1 MSATQ
6 SGSAA
11 GTGIG
16 ASVLRKEDRRF
27 LIGKGRYTDDI
38 NVAGQTHAVFVRS
51 PHAHA
56 TINSIK
62 TDAARAAPGVVAVLT
77 GTDLAADGIGPLIC
91 GVTVTSDDGQPHRAA
106 VHPAL
111 AQGKVNYV
119 GDHVAIVIAETYAQ
133 ARDAAELV
141 EVDYGILKAVTSTA
155 HATDKGQQQIHDV
168 APNNMCFNWPFGD
181 KAAVEAAFAKAHK
194 VSSLDLVNNRMV
206 TNPMEPRAALGEYNT
221 GTEEITLHVTT
232 QNPHVH
238 RLVLSAFNQL
248 APEHKLRV
256 VGPDVGGGFGA
267 KIFIYAEELVVG
279 WACRKVE
286 RPVKWTADRTEA
298 FLSDAHGRDH
308 VSKAEMAMDKDGNF
322 LALRVMTNA
331 NLGAYLSTFATM
343 VPSYLYAF
351 LLAGQYRTPLI
362 YSEVKAVYTNTSPVD
377 ASRGAG
383 RPEATYL
390 LERLVDVC
398 AGDMN
403 MDPAEIRRKNFIPK
417 DAFPYQTPV
426 VQCYDSGDYEEALD
440 KALILADYKG
450 FPARAQAAK
459 ARGKRRGIGLSS
471 YVEACGIAPSAAV
484 GQLGGGV
491 GLWES
496 AQVRFNP
503 TGNVQ
508 VFTGTHSHGQ
518 GHETTFAQLINELLG
533 VPIENVEVIHGDT
546 AKTQFGMGTYGSR
559 SLAVGGVAIAK
570 ACEKLIAKG
579 KKIAAH
585 AMEAAEGDIEFAN
598 GNFSVAGTDKAMNI
612 AAVAFNAYVP
622 HSYPAGLEP
631 GFDENAFFDPL
642 NFSFPAGTHV
652 CEVEVDPD
660 TGEVEIVKYS
670 AVDDFGR
677 LVNPMIVEG
686 QVHGGIVHGIGQA
699 LLEGCKYDSEGQL
712 LTASFMDY
720 AMPRADNVPS
730 FDVDYAPTVPIHNPL
745 GVKGCG
751 EAGAIGAPPAVINA
765 IANAL
770 GIKHIDMPAT
780 PENVWRAAHAQQRP
794 GQKAA

>member
-1 MSATQ
+1 MVDN
-6 SGSAA
+6 GV
-11 GTGIG
+11 GV
-16 ASVLRKEDRRF
+16 SVRRKEDNRF
-27 LIGKGRYTDDI
+27 LIGKGNYTDDI
-38 NVAGQTHAVFVRS
+38 NLVGQTHAVFVRS

-56 TINSIK
+56 TINSIDTSK
-62 TDAARAAPGVVAVLT
+62 AATSDGVIAIFT
-77 GTDLAADGIGPLIC
+77 GDDLAADGIGPLIC
-91 GVTVTSDDGQPHRAA
+91 GVTVTSDDGDPHRAP
-106 VHPAL
+106 VHSAL

-119 GDHVAIVIAETYAQ
+119 GDHVAIVIAETLGQ
-133 ARDAAELV
+133 ARDASEKV
-141 EVDYGILKAVTSTA
+141 EVDYGVLSAVTDTSTA
-155 HATDKGQQQIHDV
+155 ADDGQQQIHDI
-168 APNNMCFNWPFGD
+168 APNNVCFNWPFGD
-181 KAAVEAAFAKAHK
+181 KAAVDAAFEGAHK
-194 VSSLDLVNNRMV
+194 VSSLELINNRMV
-206 TNPMEPRAALGEYNT
+206 TNPMEPRAAIAEYNS
-221 GTEEITLHVTT
+221 GTEEITLQLTT

-267 KIFIYAEELVVG
+267 KVFVYAEELVVG
-279 WACRKVE
+279 WACRKVN

-308 VSKAEMAMDKDGNF
+308 VSTAEMAMDENGKF
-322 LALRVMTNA
+322 LALRVSTKA

-351 LLAGQYRTPLI
+351 LLAGQYTTPLI
-362 YSEVKAVYTNTSPVD
+362 YSEVKAVFTNTSPVD

-383 RPEATYL
+383 RPEATFL
-390 LERLVDVC
+390 VERLVDVC
-398 AGDMN
+398 ANDLGL
-403 MDPAEIRRKNFIPK
+403 DPAEIRRRNFIPV

-426 VQCYDSGDYEEALD
+426 VQCYDSGDYEAALD
-440 KALILADYKG
+440 KALALADYEG
-450 FPARAQAAK
+450 FALRAEEAK
-459 ARGKRRGIGLSS
+459 SRGKRRGIGLSS

-484 GQLGGGV
+484 GQLGAGV

-518 GHETTFAQLINELLG
+518 GHETTFAQLVTEQLG
-533 VPIENVEVIHGDT
+533 VPFENIEVIHGDT

-559 SLAVGGVAIAK
+559 SLAVGGVAIAN

-585 AMEAAEGDIEFAN
+585 ALEAAEGDIEFAE
-598 GNFSVAGTDKAMNI
+598 GNFTVTGTDKAMSI
-612 AAVAFNAYVP
+612 GEVAFNAYVP
-622 HSYPAGLEP
+622 HSYPEGLEP
-631 GFDENAFFDPL
+631 GFDENAFFDPM

-652 CEVEVDPD
+652 CEVEVDLE

-670 AVDDFGR
+670 AVDDFGK
-677 LVNPMIVEG
+677 LINPMIVEG
-686 QVHGGIVHGIGQA
+686 QVHGGIVHGVGQA
-699 LLEGCKYDSEGQL
+699 LLEGCRYDSEGQL
-712 LTASFMDY
+712 ITASYMDY
-720 AMPRADNVPS
+720 AMPRADDVPS
-730 FDVDYAPTVPIHNPL
+730 FDVDYAPTDPPHNPL

-765 IANAL
+765 ITNAL
-770 GIKHIDMPAT
+770 NVKHIDMPAT
-780 PENVWRAAHAQQRP
+780 PENVWRAAQS
-794 GQKAA
+794 AA

>member
-1 MSATQ
+1 MVDN
-6 SGSAA
+6 GV
-11 GTGIG
+11 GV
-16 ASVLRKEDRRF
+16 SVRRKEDNRF
-27 LIGKGRYTDDI
+27 LIGKGNYTDDI
-38 NVAGQTHAVFVRS
+38 NLVGQTHAVFVRS

-56 TINSIK
+56 TINSID
-62 TDAARAAPGVVAVLT
+62 TSEAAASDGVIAIFT
-77 GTDLAADGIGPLIC
+77 GDDLAADGIGPLIC
-91 GVTVTSDDGQPHRAA
+91 GVTVTSDDGEPHRAP
-106 VHPAL
+106 VHSAL

-119 GDHVAIVIAETYAQ
+119 GDHVAIVIAETLGQ
-133 ARDAAELV
+133 ARDASEKV
-141 EVDYGILKAVTSTA
+141 EVDYGVLSAVTDTSTA
-155 HATDKGQQQIHDV
+155 ADDGQQQIHDI
-168 APNNMCFNWPFGD
+168 APNNVCFNWPFGD
-181 KAAVEAAFAKAHK
+181 KAAVDAAFEGAHK
-194 VSSLDLVNNRMV
+194 VSSLELINNRMV
-206 TNPMEPRAALGEYNT
+206 TNPMEPRAAIAEYNS
-221 GTEEITLHVTT
+221 GTEEITLQLTT

-267 KIFIYAEELVVG
+267 KVFVYAEELVVG
-279 WACRKVE
+279 WACRKVN

-308 VSKAEMAMDKDGNF
+308 VSTAEMAMDENGKF
-322 LALRVMTNA
+322 LALRVSTKA

-351 LLAGQYRTPLI
+351 LLAGQYTTPLI
-362 YSEVKAVYTNTSPVD
+362 YSEVKAVFTNTSPVD

-383 RPEATYL
+383 RPEATFL
-390 LERLVDVC
+390 VERLVDVC
-398 AGDMN
+398 ANDLGL
-403 MDPAEIRRKNFIPK
+403 DPAEIRRRNFIPV

-426 VQCYDSGDYEEALD
+426 VQCYDSGDYEAALD
-440 KALILADYKG
+440 KALALADYEG
-450 FPARAQAAK
+450 FALRAEEAK
-459 ARGKRRGIGLSS
+459 SRGKRRGIGLSS

-484 GQLGGGV
+484 GQLGAGV

-518 GHETTFAQLINELLG
+518 GHETTFAQLVTEQLG
-533 VPIENVEVIHGDT
+533 VPFENIEVIHGDT

-559 SLAVGGVAIAK
+559 SLAVGGVAIAN

-585 AMEAAEGDIEFAN
+585 ALEAAEGDIEFAE
-598 GNFSVAGTDKAMNI
+598 GNFTVTGTDKAMSI
-612 AAVAFNAYVP
+612 GEVAFNAYVP
-622 HSYPAGLEP
+622 HSYPEGLEP

-652 CEVEVDPD
+652 CEVEVDLE

-670 AVDDFGR
+670 AVDDFGK
-677 LVNPMIVEG
+677 LINPMIVEG
-686 QVHGGIVHGIGQA
+686 QVHGGIVHGVGQA
-699 LLEGCKYDSEGQL
+699 LLEGCRYDSEGQL
-712 LTASFMDY
+712 ITASYMDY
-720 AMPRADNVPS
+720 AMPRADDVPS
-730 FDVDYAPTVPIHNPL
+730 FDVDYAPTDPPHNPL

-765 IANAL
+765 ITNAL
-770 GIKHIDMPAT
+770 NVKHIDMPAT
-780 PENVWRAAHAQQRP
+780 PENVWRAAQSAY
-794 GQKAA
+794 

>member
-1 MSATQ
+1 MHEQ
-6 SGSAA
+6 
-11 GTGIG
+11 GIG
-16 ASVLRKEDRRF
+16 ASVRRKEDQRF
-27 LIGKGRYTDDI
+27 LLGKGRYTDDI
-38 NVAGQTHAVFVRS
+38 NVAGQTHAYFLRS

-56 TINSIK
+56 VIEGIDTS
-62 TDAARAAPGVVAVLT
+62 AAAAAPGVAAVLT
-77 GTDLAADGIGPLIC
+77 GDDLAADGIGPLIC
-91 GVTVTSDDGQPHRAA
+91 GVTVTSDDGEPHRAPA
-106 VHPAL
+106 HPAL

-119 GDHVAIVIAETYAQ
+119 GDHVAVVIAETLTQAQ
-133 ARDAAELV
+133 DAAELV
-141 EVDYGILKAVTSTA
+141 DVKYRPLPAVSSTGEA
-155 HATDKGQQQIHDV
+155 AGEGRQQIHDV
-168 APNNMCFNWPFGD
+168 APNNVCFNWPFGD
-181 KAAVEAAFAKAHK
+181 KAANDEAFASAHK
-194 VSSLDLVNNRMV
+194 ISSIELTNNRMV
-206 TNPMEPRAALGEYNT
+206 TNPMEPRAALGEYNS
-221 GTEEITLHVTT
+221 GTEEITLHMTT

-238 RLVLSAFNQL
+238 RLVLAAFNQL

-267 KIFIYAEELVVG
+267 KIFVYAEELVVG
-279 WACRKVE
+279 WACRKVN
-286 RPVKWTADRTEA
+286 RPVKWTGDRSEA
-298 FLSDAHGRDH
+298 FMADAHGRDH
-308 VSKAEMAMDKDGNF
+308 VSRAEMALDENGRF
-322 LALRVMTNA
+322 LAMRVQTTA
-331 NLGAYLSTFATM
+331 NLGAYLSTFSTM

-351 LLAGQYRTPLI
+351 LLAGQYATPLI
-362 YSEVKAVYTNTSPVD
+362 YSEVKAVFTNTAPVD

-398 AGDMN
+398 AADMGL
-403 MDPAEIRRKNFIPK
+403 DPAEIRRRNFIPK

-426 VQCYDSGDYEEALD
+426 VQCYDSGDYEAALD
-440 KALILADYKG
+440 QAMELADYAG
-450 FPARAQAAK
+450 FAARAEAAK
-459 ARGKRRGIGLSS
+459 TRGKLRGIGFSS

-518 GHETTFAQLINELLG
+518 GHETTFAQLVCDQLG
-533 VPIENVEVIHGDT
+533 VPFENIEVIHGDT
-546 AKTQFGMGTYGSR
+546 ARTQFGMGTYGSR

-570 ACEKLIAKG
+570 ACDKLIAKG

-585 AMEAAEGDIEFAN
+585 AMEAAEGDIEFAA
-598 GNFSVAGTDKAMNI
+598 GNYTVAGTDKSMNI
-612 AAVAFNAYVP
+612 AEVAFTAYVP
-622 HSYPAGLEP
+622 HNYPEGVEP
-631 GFDENAFFDPL
+631 GFDENAFFDPM
-642 NFSFPAGTHV
+642 NFSFPAGTHI

-660 TGEVEIVKYS
+660 TGVVEIADYT

-699 LLEGCKYDSEGQL
+699 LLEGCRYDSDGQL
-712 LTASFMDY
+712 VTASFMDY
-720 AMPRADNVPS
+720 AMPRADNAPD
-730 FDVDYAPTVPIHNPL
+730 FRIGYAPTDPPHNPL

-765 IANAL
+765 IANAI
-770 GIKHIDMPAT
+770 GVKHVEMPAT
-780 PENVWRAAHAQQRP
+780 PETVWRACQS
-794 GQKAA
+794 AA

>member
-1 MSATQ
+1 MF
-6 SGSAA
+6 
-11 GTGIG
+11 TG
-16 ASVLRKEDRRF
+16 D
-27 LIGKGRYTDDI
+27 
-38 NVAGQTHAVFVRS
+38 
-51 PHAHA
+51 
-56 TINSIK
+56 
-62 TDAARAAPGVVAVLT
+62 
-77 GTDLAADGIGPLIC
+77 DLAADGIGPLIC
-91 GVTVTSDDGQPHRAA
+91 GVNVTSDDGEPHRAPL
-106 VHPAL
+106 HPAL

-119 GDHVAIVIAETYAQ
+119 GDHIAVVIAETLVQ
-133 ARDAAELV
+133 AKDAAEKV
-141 EVDYGILKAVTSTA
+141 EIDYGVLPAIVDTA
-155 HATDKGQQQIHDV
+155 TAADSGQQQIHDV
-168 APNNMCFNWPFGD
+168 APENICYNWPFGD
-181 KAAVEAAFAKAHK
+181 KDAVEEAFKSAHK
-194 VSSLDLVNNRMV
+194 ISSLELVNNRMV
-206 TNPMEPRAALGEYNT
+206 TNPMEPRAAVGDYNS

-267 KIFIYAEELVVG
+267 KIFVYAEELVVG
-279 WACRKVE
+279 WACRKIN
-286 RPVKWTADRTEA
+286 RPVKWTSDRTEA
-298 FLSDAHGRDH
+298 FMADAHGRDH
-308 VSKAEMAMDKDGNF
+308 VAVAEMAMDAQGKF
-322 LALRVMTNA
+322 LAMRVNTTA

-351 LLAGQYRTPLI
+351 LLAGQYSTPLI
-362 YSEVKAVYTNTSPVD
+362 YSEVKALFTNTAPVD
-377 ASRGAG
+377 AARGAG

-390 LERLVDVC
+390 LERLVDIC
-398 AGDMN
+398 AEDIGL
-403 MDPAEIRRKNFIPK
+403 DPAEIRRRNFIPV

-426 VQCYDSGDYEEALD
+426 VQCYDSGDYPAALE
-440 KALILADYKG
+440 KALELADYEG
-450 FPARAQAAK
+450 FTERAEEAK
-459 ARGKRRGIGLSS
+459 SRGMRRGIGLSS

-484 GQLGGGV
+484 GQLGAGV

-518 GHETTFAQLINELLG
+518 GHETTFAQLVTEQLG
-533 VPIENVEVIHGDT
+533 VPLENIEVIHGDT

-585 AMEAAEGDIEFAN
+585 ALEAAEGDIEFTD
-598 GNFSVAGTDKAMNI
+598 GNFAVMGTDKSMNI
-612 AAVAFNAYVP
+612 AEVAFNAYVP
-622 HSYPAGLEP
+622 HSYPEGLEP

-652 CEVEVDPD
+652 CEVEIDPE

-670 AVDDFGR
+670 AVDDFGK
-677 LVNPMIVEG
+677 LINPMIVEG
-686 QVHGGIVHGIGQA
+686 QVHGGIVHGVGQA
-699 LLEGCKYDSEGQL
+699 LLEGCQYDIDGQL
-712 LTASFMDY
+712 ITASYMDY

-730 FDVDYAPTVPIHNPL
+730 FDVDYAPTNPPDNPL

-765 IANAL
+765 ITNAL

-780 PENVWRAAHAQQRP
+780 PENVWRAAQSI
-794 GQKAA
+794 G

>member
-1 MSATQ
+1 MTEH
-6 SGSAA
+6 
-11 GTGIG
+11 GIG
-16 ASVLRKEDRRF
+16 ASVRRKEDQRF
-27 LIGKGRYTDDI
+27 LLGKGRYTDDI
-38 NVAGQTHAVFVRS
+38 NVAGQTHAVFLRS

-56 TINSIK
+56 IIEGIDTR
-62 TDAARAAPGVVAVLT
+62 TAAAAPGVVAVLT
-77 GTDLAADGIGPLIC
+77 GDDLAADGIGPLIC
-91 GVTVTSDDGQPHRAA
+91 GVTVTSDDGEPHRAPA
-106 VHPAL
+106 HPAL

-119 GDHVAIVIAETYAQ
+119 GDHVAIVIAETLTQ

-141 EVDYGILKAVTSTA
+141 EVRYRPLPAVSGTA
-155 HATDKGQQQIHDV
+155 AAASPGQQQIHDV
-168 APNNMCFNWPFGD
+168 APDNVCFNWPFGD
-181 KAAVEAAFAKAHK
+181 KAAVDAAFESAHK
-194 VSSLDLVNNRMV
+194 ISSIELTNNRMV
-206 TNPMEPRAALGEYNT
+206 TNPMEPRAALGEYNS
-221 GTEEITLHVTT
+221 GTEEITLHLTT

-238 RLVLSAFNQL
+238 RLVLAAFNQL

-267 KIFIYAEELVVG
+267 KIFVYAEELVVG
-279 WACRKVE
+279 WACRKVN
-286 RPVKWTADRTEA
+286 RPVKWTADRGEA
-298 FLSDAHGRDH
+298 FMADAHGRDH
-308 VSKAEMAMDKDGNF
+308 VSKAEMALDANGKF
-322 LALRVMTNA
+322 LALRVHTTA

-351 LLAGQYRTPLI
+351 LLAGQYSTPLI
-362 YSEVKAVYTNTSPVD
+362 YSEVKAVFTNTAPVD

-390 LERLVDVC
+390 LERLADVC
-398 AGDMN
+398 AADMGL
-403 MDPAEIRRKNFIPK
+403 DPAEIRRRNFIPK

-426 VQCYDSGDYEEALD
+426 VQCYDSGDYEAALD
-440 KALILADYKG
+440 QALELADRAG
-450 FPARAQAAK
+450 FEARAAEAK
-459 ARGKRRGIGLSS
+459 SRGKLRGIGFSS

-518 GHETTFAQLINELLG
+518 GHETTFAQLVCDQLG
-533 VPIENVEVIHGDT
+533 VPFDNIEVIHGDT

-570 ACEKLIAKG
+570 ACDKLIAKG

-585 AMEAAEGDIEFAN
+585 AMEAAEGDIEFAG
-598 GNFSVAGTDKAMNI
+598 GNYTVAGTDKSMNI
-612 AAVAFNAYVP
+612 AEVAFTAYVP
-622 HSYPAGLEP
+622 HNYPEGVEP
-631 GFDENAFFDPL
+631 GFDENAFFDPM
-642 NFSFPAGTHV
+642 NFSFPAGTHI

-660 TGEVEIVKYS
+660 TGEVEIVDYT
-670 AVDDFGR
+670 AVDDFGK

-699 LLEGCKYDSEGQL
+699 LLEGCQYDGDGQL
-712 LTASFMDY
+712 VTASFMDY
-720 AMPRADNVPS
+720 AMPRADNAPD
-730 FDVDYAPTVPIHNPL
+730 FRIGYAPTDPPDNPL

-765 IANAL
+765 IANAI
-770 GIKHIDMPAT
+770 GVKHVEMPAT
-780 PENVWRAAHAQQRP
+780 PETVWRACQR
-794 GQKAA
+794 AA

>member
-1 MSATQ
+1 MVDN
-6 SGSAA
+6 GV
-11 GTGIG
+11 GV
-16 ASVLRKEDRRF
+16 SVRRKEDNRF
-27 LIGKGRYTDDI
+27 LIGKGNYTDDI
-38 NVAGQTHAVFVRS
+38 NLVGQTHAVFVRS

-56 TINSIK
+56 TINSID
-62 TDAARAAPGVVAVLT
+62 TSEAAASDGVIAIFT
-77 GTDLAADGIGPLIC
+77 GDDLAADGIGPLIC
-91 GVTVTSDDGQPHRAA
+91 GVTVTSDDGDPHRAP
-106 VHPAL
+106 VHSAL

-119 GDHVAIVIAETYAQ
+119 GDHVAIVIAETLSQ
-133 ARDAAELV
+133 ARDASEKV
-141 EVDYGILKAVTSTA
+141 EVDYGVLSAVTDTSTA
-155 HATDKGQQQIHDV
+155 ADDGQQQIHDI
-168 APNNMCFNWPFGD
+168 APNNVCFNWPFGD
-181 KAAVEAAFAKAHK
+181 KAAVDAAFEGAHK
-194 VSSLDLVNNRMV
+194 VSSLELINNRMV
-206 TNPMEPRAALGEYNT
+206 TNPMEPRAAIAEYNS
-221 GTEEITLHVTT
+221 GTEEITLQLTT

-267 KIFIYAEELVVG
+267 KVFVYAEELVVG
-279 WACRKVE
+279 WACRKVN

-308 VSKAEMAMDKDGNF
+308 VSTAEMAMDENGKF
-322 LALRVMTNA
+322 LALRVYTKA

-351 LLAGQYRTPLI
+351 LLAGQYTTPLI
-362 YSEVKAVYTNTSPVD
+362 YSEVKAVFTNTSPVD

-383 RPEATYL
+383 RPEATFL
-390 LERLVDVC
+390 VERLVDVC
-398 AGDMN
+398 ANDLGL
-403 MDPAEIRRKNFIPK
+403 DPAEIRRRNFIPV

-426 VQCYDSGDYEEALD
+426 VQCYDSGDYEAALD
-440 KALILADYKG
+440 KALALADYEG
-450 FPARAQAAK
+450 FALRAEEAK
-459 ARGKRRGIGLSS
+459 SRGKRRGIGLSS

-484 GQLGGGV
+484 GQLGAGV

-518 GHETTFAQLINELLG
+518 GHETTFAQLVTEQLG
-533 VPIENVEVIHGDT
+533 VPFENIEVIHGDT

-559 SLAVGGVAIAK
+559 SLAVGGVAIAN

-585 AMEAAEGDIEFAN
+585 ALEAAEGDIEFAE
-598 GNFSVAGTDKAMNI
+598 GNFTVTGTDKAMSI
-612 AAVAFNAYVP
+612 GEVAFNAYVP
-622 HSYPAGLEP
+622 HSYPEGLEP

-652 CEVEVDPD
+652 CEVEVDLE

-670 AVDDFGR
+670 AVDDFGK
-677 LVNPMIVEG
+677 LINPMIVEG
-686 QVHGGIVHGIGQA
+686 QVHGGIVHGVGQA
-699 LLEGCKYDSEGQL
+699 LLEGCRYDSEGQL
-712 LTASFMDY
+712 ITASYMDY
-720 AMPRADNVPS
+720 AMPRADDVPS
-730 FDVDYAPTVPIHNPL
+730 FDVDYAPTDPPHNPL

-765 IANAL
+765 ITNAL
-770 GIKHIDMPAT
+770 NVKHIDMPAT
-780 PENVWRAAHAQQRP
+780 PENVWRAAQS
-794 GQKAA
+794 AA

>member
-1 MSATQ
+1 MQ
-6 SGSAA
+6 DY
-11 GTGIG
+11 GIG
-16 ASVLRKEDRRF
+16 ASVRRKEDQRF
-27 LIGKGRYTDDI
+27 LLGKGRYTDDI
-38 NVAGQTHAVFVRS
+38 NVEGQTYAVFVRS

-56 TINSIK
+56 VIEGI
-62 TDAARAAPGVVAVLT
+62 DATAATAAAGVVAVLT
-77 GTDLAADGIGPLIC
+77 GDDLAADGIGPLIC
-91 GVTVTSDDGQPHRAA
+91 GVTVTSDDGQPHRAPA
-106 VHPAL
+106 HPAL

-119 GDHVAIVIAETYAQ
+119 GDHVAIVIAESLTQ

-141 EVDYGILKAVTSTA
+141 EVNYRPLSAVASTSDA
-155 HATDKGQQQIHDV
+155 ANDGQQQIHEE

-181 KAAVEAAFAKAHK
+181 KAANDEAFAGAHK
-194 VSSLDLVNNRMV
+194 VSSIDLVNNRMV
-206 TNPMEPRAALGEYNT
+206 TNPMEPRAALGEYNS
-221 GTEEITLHVTT
+221 GTEEITLHLTT

-238 RLVLSAFNQL
+238 RLVLAAFNQL

-279 WACRKVE
+279 WACRKVN

-308 VSKAEMAMDKDGNF
+308 VTKAEMALDENGKF
-322 LALRVMTNA
+322 LAMRVHTIA

-351 LLAGQYRTPLI
+351 LFAGQYTTPLI
-362 YSEVKAVYTNTSPVD
+362 YSEVKAVFTNTSPVD

-398 AGDMN
+398 AADMGL
-403 MDPAEIRRKNFIPK
+403 DPAEIRRRNFIPK

-426 VQCYDSGDYEEALD
+426 VQCYDSGDYEAALD
-440 KALILADYKG
+440 QAMELADYAG
-450 FPARAQAAK
+450 FEARAEE
-459 ARGKRRGIGLSS
+459 ARGRGKLRGIGFSS

-518 GHETTFAQLINELLG
+518 GHETTFAQLVCDQLG
-533 VPIENVEVIHGDT
+533 VPFENIEVIHGDT

-570 ACEKLIAKG
+570 ACDKLIAKG

-585 AMEAAEGDIEFAN
+585 AMEAAEGDIEFAD
-598 GNFSVAGTDKAMNI
+598 GNYTVAGTDKAMNI
-612 AAVAFNAYVP
+612 AEVAFNAYVP
-622 HSYPAGLEP
+622 HNYPEGVEP
-631 GFDENAFFDPL
+631 GFDENAFFDPM
-642 NFSFPAGTHV
+642 NFSFPAGTHI
-652 CEVEVDPD
+652 CEVEVDPA
-660 TGEVEIVKYS
+660 TGEVEIVDYT
-670 AVDDFGR
+670 AVDDFGK

-699 LLEGCKYDSEGQL
+699 LLEGCHYNEHGQL
-712 LTASFMDY
+712 VTASFMDY
-720 AMPRADNVPS
+720 AMPRADNAPD
-730 FDVDYAPTVPIHNPL
+730 FRIDYAPTDPPHNPL

-765 IANAL
+765 IANAI
-770 GIKHIDMPAT
+770 GAKHVEMPAT
-780 PENVWRAAHAQQRP
+780 PETVWRACQSAN
-794 GQKAA
+794 

>member
-1 MSATQ
+1 MVDN
-6 SGSAA
+6 GV
-11 GTGIG
+11 GV
-16 ASVLRKEDRRF
+16 SVRRKEDNRF
-27 LIGKGRYTDDI
+27 LIGKGNYTDDI
-38 NVAGQTHAVFVRS
+38 NLVGQTHAVFVRS

-56 TINSIK
+56 TINSID
-62 TDAARAAPGVVAVLT
+62 TSEAAASDGVIAIFT
-77 GTDLAADGIGPLIC
+77 GDDLAADGIGPLIC
-91 GVTVTSDDGQPHRAA
+91 GVTVTSDDGDPHRAP
-106 VHPAL
+106 VHSAL

-119 GDHVAIVIAETYAQ
+119 GDHVAIVIAETLGQ
-133 ARDAAELV
+133 ARDASEKV
-141 EVDYGILKAVTSTA
+141 EVDYGVLSAVTDTSTA
-155 HATDKGQQQIHDV
+155 ADDGQQQIHDI
-168 APNNMCFNWPFGD
+168 APNNVCFNWPFGD
-181 KAAVEAAFAKAHK
+181 KAAVDAAFEGAHK
-194 VSSLDLVNNRMV
+194 VSSLELINNRMV
-206 TNPMEPRAALGEYNT
+206 TNPMEPRAAIAEYNS
-221 GTEEITLHVTT
+221 GTEEITLQLTT

-267 KIFIYAEELVVG
+267 KVFVYAEELVVG
-279 WACRKVE
+279 WACRKVN

-308 VSKAEMAMDKDGNF
+308 VSTAEMAMDENGKF
-322 LALRVMTNA
+322 LALRVSTKA

-351 LLAGQYRTPLI
+351 LLAGQYTTPLI
-362 YSEVKAVYTNTSPVD
+362 YSEVKAVFTNTSPVD

-383 RPEATYL
+383 RPEATFL
-390 LERLVDVC
+390 VERLVDVC
-398 AGDMN
+398 ANDLGL
-403 MDPAEIRRKNFIPK
+403 DPAEIRRRNFIPV

-426 VQCYDSGDYEEALD
+426 VQCYDSGDYEAALD
-440 KALILADYKG
+440 KALALADYDG
-450 FPARAQAAK
+450 FALRAEEAK
-459 ARGKRRGIGLSS
+459 SRGKRRGIGLSS

-484 GQLGGGV
+484 GQLGAGV

-518 GHETTFAQLINELLG
+518 GHETTFAQLVTEQLG
-533 VPIENVEVIHGDT
+533 VPFENIEVIHGDT

-559 SLAVGGVAIAK
+559 SLAVGGVAIAN

-585 AMEAAEGDIEFAN
+585 ALEAAEGDIEFAE
-598 GNFSVAGTDKAMNI
+598 GNFTVTGTDKAMSI
-612 AAVAFNAYVP
+612 GEVAFNAYVP
-622 HSYPAGLEP
+622 HSYPEGLEP
-631 GFDENAFFDPL
+631 GFDENAFFDPM

-652 CEVEVDPD
+652 CEVEVDLE

-670 AVDDFGR
+670 AVDDFGK
-677 LVNPMIVEG
+677 LINPMIVEG
-686 QVHGGIVHGIGQA
+686 QVHGGIVHGVGQA
-699 LLEGCKYDSEGQL
+699 LLEGCRYDSEGQL
-712 LTASFMDY
+712 ITASYMDY
-720 AMPRADNVPS
+720 AMPRADDVPS
-730 FDVDYAPTVPIHNPL
+730 FDVDYAPTDPPHNPL

-765 IANAL
+765 ITNAL
-770 GIKHIDMPAT
+770 NVKHIDMPAT
-780 PENVWRAAHAQQRP
+780 PENVWRAAQS
-794 GQKAA
+794 AA

>member
-1 MSATQ
+1 MQ
-6 SGSAA
+6 EN
-11 GTGIG
+11 GIG
-16 ASVLRKEDRRF
+16 ASVLRKEDQRF
-27 LIGKGRYTDDI
+27 LLGKGRYTDDI
-38 NVAGQTHAVFVRS
+38 NVAGQTYACFVRS

-56 TINSIK
+56 VIEGIDTS
-62 TDAARAAPGVVAVLT
+62 AATAAPGVVAVFT
-77 GTDLAADGIGPLIC
+77 GDDLAADGIGPLIC
-91 GVTVTSDDGQPHRAA
+91 GVTVTSDDGQPHRAPA
-106 VHPAL
+106 HPAL

-119 GDHVAIVIAETYAQ
+119 GDHVAIVIAESLAQ

-141 EVDYGILKAVTSTA
+141 DVAYKPLSAVASTGEA
-155 HATDKGQQQIHDV
+155 ADEGRQQIHDE
-168 APNNMCFNWPFGD
+168 APNNICFNWPFGD
-181 KAAVEAAFAKAHK
+181 KAAVEEAFASAHK
-194 VSSLDLVNNRMV
+194 VSSLELVNNRMV
-206 TNPMEPRAALGEYNT
+206 TNPMEPRAALGEYNS
-221 GTEEITLHVTT
+221 GTEEITLHLTT

-238 RLVLSAFNQL
+238 RLVMAAFNQL
-248 APEHKLRV
+248 APEHKLRI

-279 WACRKVE
+279 WACRKVN

-298 FLSDAHGRDH
+298 FMSDAHGRDH
-308 VSKAEMAMDKDGNF
+308 VSKAEMALDENGKF
-322 LALRVMTNA
+322 LALRVHTTA

-351 LLAGQYRTPLI
+351 LLAGQYTTPLI
-362 YSEVKAVYTNTSPVD
+362 YSEVKAVFTNTAPVD

-398 AGDMN
+398 AADMGLA
-403 MDPAEIRRKNFIPK
+403 PADIRRRNFIPK

-426 VQCYDSGDYEEALD
+426 VQCYDSGDYEAALD
-440 KALILADYKG
+440 QALALSDYAG
-450 FPARAQAAK
+450 FESRAEQAK
-459 ARGKRRGIGLSS
+459 SRGKLRGIGFSS

-484 GQLGGGV
+484 GQLGAGV

-518 GHETTFAQLINELLG
+518 GHETTFAQLVCDQLG
-533 VPIENVEVIHGDT
+533 VPFENIEVIHGDT

-559 SLAVGGVAIAK
+559 SLAVGGVAISK
-570 ACEKLIAKG
+570 ACDKLIAKG
-579 KKIAAH
+579 RKIAAH

-598 GNFSVAGTDKAMNI
+598 GNFTVAGTDKAMNI
-612 AAVAFNAYVP
+612 AEVAFNAYVP
-622 HSYPAGLEP
+622 HNYPEGVEP

-642 NFSFPAGTHV
+642 NFSFPAGTHI

-660 TGEVEIVKYS
+660 TGVVEIVDYT

-699 LLEGCKYDSEGQL
+699 LLEGCHYDENGQL
-712 LTASFMDY
+712 VTASYMDY
-720 AMPRADNVPS
+720 AMPRADNVPD
-730 FDVDYAPTVPIHNPL
+730 FKIGYAPTDPPDNPL

-751 EAGAIGAPPAVINA
+751 EAGAIGAPPAIINA
-765 IANAL
+765 IANAV
-770 GIKHIDMPAT
+770 GVKHIEMPAT
-780 PENVWRAAHAQQRP
+780 PETVWRACQSAS
-794 GQKAA
+794 

>member
-1 MSATQ
+1 MAEN
-6 SGSAA
+6 
-11 GTGIG
+11 GIG
-16 ASVLRKEDRRF
+16 VSVLRKEDHRF
-27 LIGKGRYTDDI
+27 LIGKGNYTDDI
-38 NVAGQTHAVFVRS
+38 NVAGQTYACFVRS

-56 TINSIK
+56 IINSID
-62 TDAARAAPGVVAVLT
+62 TAEAASAEGVVAVFT
-77 GTDLAADGIGPLIC
+77 GDDLAADGIAPLIC
-91 GVTVTSDDGQPHRAA
+91 GVTVTSDDGEPHRAPA
-106 VHPAL
+106 HPAL

-119 GDHVAIVIAETYAQ
+119 GDHVAIVIAETQAQ
-133 ARDAAELV
+133 ARDAAEIV
-141 EVDYGILKAVTSTA
+141 DVDYEILTAVTDTA
-155 HATDKGQQQIHDV
+155 TAADEGQPQIHDV
-168 APNNMCFNWPFGD
+168 APNNMCFNWPCGD
-181 KAAVEAAFAKAHK
+181 KEATEAAFASAHK
-194 VSSLDLVNNRMV
+194 VSTLELVNNRMV
-206 TNPMEPRAALGEYNT
+206 TNPIEPRAALGEYNI
-221 GTEEITLHVTT
+221 GTEEITLHLTT

-267 KIFIYAEELVVG
+267 KIFVYAEELVVG
-279 WACRKVE
+279 WACRKVN

-308 VSKAEMAMDKDGNF
+308 VTKGEMAMDENGKF
-322 LALRVMTNA
+322 LALRVMTKA
-331 NLGAYLSTFATM
+331 NLGAYLSTFSTM

-362 YSEVKAVYTNTSPVD
+362 YSEVKAVFTNTSPVD

-390 LERLVDVC
+390 LERLVDV
-398 AGDMN
+398 AAADMN
-403 MDPAEIRRKNFIPK
+403 LDPAEIRRRNFIPV

-426 VQCYDSGDYEEALD
+426 VQCYDSGDYPAALD
-440 KALILADYKG
+440 KALALADYEG
-450 FPARAQAAK
+450 FPTRAEEAR

-484 GQLGGGV
+484 GQLGVSV

-508 VFTGTHSHGQ
+508 VFTGTHSQGQ
-518 GHETTFAQLINELLG
+518 GHETTFAQLVSEQLG
-533 VPIENVEVIHGDT
+533 VPIENIEVIHGDT

-579 KKIAAH
+579 KRIAAH
-585 AMEAAEGDIEFAN
+585 ALEAAEGDIEFSD
-598 GNFSVAGTDKAMNI
+598 GNFTIAGTDKAMNI
-612 AAVAFNAYVP
+612 AEVAFNAYVP
-622 HSYPAGLEP
+622 HSYPEGLEP

-652 CEVEVDPD
+652 CEVEVDPE

-670 AVDDFGR
+670 AVDDFGK
-677 LVNPMIVEG
+677 LINPMIVEG

-699 LLEGCKYDSEGQL
+699 LLEECRYDNDGQL
-712 LTASFMDY
+712 ITASYMDY

-730 FDVDYAPTVPIHNPL
+730 FDVDYAPTDPPDNPL

-751 EAGAIGAPPAVINA
+751 EAGAIASPPAVINA
-765 IANAL
+765 ITNAL
-770 GIKHIDMPAT
+770 GVKHIDMPAT
-780 PENVWRAAHAQQRP
+780 PEKVWRAARGA
-794 GQKAA
+794 

>member
-1 MSATQ
+1 MQAN
-6 SGSAA
+6 
-11 GTGIG
+11 GIG
-16 ASVLRKEDRRF
+16 ASVRRKEDQRF
-27 LIGKGRYTDDI
+27 LLGKGRYTDDI
-38 NVAGQTHAVFVRS
+38 NVAGQTHAYFLRS

-56 TINSIK
+56 IIEGIDTS
-62 TDAARAAPGVVAVLT
+62 AATAAPGVVAVLT
-77 GTDLAADGIGPLIC
+77 GDDLAADGIGPLIC
-91 GVTVTSDDGQPHRAA
+91 GVTVTSDDGEPHRAPA
-106 VHPAL
+106 HPAL

-119 GDHVAIVIAETYAQ
+119 GDHVAIVIAETLTQ

-141 EVDYGILKAVTSTA
+141 DVRYRPLPAVSVTA
-155 HATDKGQQQIHDV
+155 DAAGEGQQQIHDV
-168 APNNMCFNWPFGD
+168 APGNICFNWPFGD
-181 KAAVEAAFAKAHK
+181 KAEVDAAFDSAHQI
-194 VSSLDLVNNRMV
+194 SSIELTNNRMV
-206 TNPMEPRAALGEYNT
+206 TNPMEPRAALGEYNA
-221 GTEEITLHVTT
+221 GTEEITLHLTT

-238 RLVLSAFNQL
+238 RLVLAAFNQL

-279 WACRKVE
+279 WACRKVN
-286 RPVKWTADRTEA
+286 RPVKWTADRSEA
-298 FLSDAHGRDH
+298 FMSDAHGRDH
-308 VSKAEMAMDKDGNF
+308 VSKAEMALDENGRF
-322 LALRVMTNA
+322 LALRVQTTA

-351 LLAGQYRTPLI
+351 LLAGQYSTPLI
-362 YSEVKAVYTNTSPVD
+362 YSEVKAVFTNTAPVD

-390 LERLVDVC
+390 VERLVDVC
-398 AGDMN
+398 AADMGLE
-403 MDPAEIRRKNFIPK
+403 PAEIRRRNFIPK

-426 VQCYDSGDYEEALD
+426 VQCYDSGDYEAALD
-440 KALILADYKG
+440 QALELSDHAG
-450 FPARAQAAK
+450 FAARAAQAK
-459 ARGKRRGIGLSS
+459 ERGKLRGIGFSS

-518 GHETTFAQLINELLG
+518 GHETTFAQLVCDQLG
-533 VPIENVEVIHGDT
+533 VPFENIDVIHGDT
-546 AKTQFGMGTYGSR
+546 ARTQFGMGTYGSR

-570 ACEKLIAKG
+570 ACDKLIAKG
-579 KKIAAH
+579 RKIAAH
-585 AMEAAEGDIEFAN
+585 AMEAAEEDIEFAG
-598 GNFSVAGTDKAMNI
+598 GNFTVAGTDKSMNI
-612 AAVAFNAYVP
+612 AEVAFTAYVP
-622 HSYPAGLEP
+622 HNYPEGVEP
-631 GFDENAFFDPL
+631 GFDENAFFDPM
-642 NFSFPAGTHV
+642 NFSFPAGTHI

-660 TGEVEIVKYS
+660 TGEVEIVDYT
-670 AVDDFGR
+670 AVDDFGK

-699 LLEGCKYDSEGQL
+699 LLEGCQYDSDGQL
-712 LTASFMDY
+712 VTASFMDY
-720 AMPRADNVPS
+720 AMPRADNAPDFRVG
-730 FDVDYAPTVPIHNPL
+730 YAPTDPPHNPL

-765 IANAL
+765 IANAI
-770 GIKHIDMPAT
+770 GTRHVEMPAT
-780 PENVWRAAHAQQRP
+780 PETVWRACQSVA
-794 GQKAA
+794 

>member
-1 MSATQ
+1 MQ
-6 SGSAA
+6 EN
-11 GTGIG
+11 GIG
-16 ASVLRKEDRRF
+16 ASVRRKEDQRF
-27 LIGKGRYTDDI
+27 LLGKGRYTDDI
-38 NVAGQTHAVFVRS
+38 NVEGQTYACFVRS

-56 TINSIK
+56 EIEGI
-62 TDAARAAPGVVAVLT
+62 DASAATAAPGVVAVLT
-77 GTDLAADGIGPLIC
+77 GDDLAADGIGPLIC
-91 GVTVTSDDGQPHRAA
+91 GVTVTSDDGQPHRAPA
-106 VHPAL
+106 HPAL

-119 GDHVAIVIAETYAQ
+119 GDHVAIVIAESLTQ

-141 EVDYGILKAVTSTA
+141 EVNYRPLPAVASTA
-155 HATDKGQQQIHDV
+155 DAANDGQQQIHEE
-168 APNNMCFNWPFGD
+168 APNNICFNWPFGD
-181 KAAVEAAFAKAHK
+181 KAANDEAFAGAHK
-194 VSSLDLVNNRMV
+194 VSSIDLVNNRMV
-206 TNPMEPRAALGEYNT
+206 TNPMEPRAALGEYNS
-221 GTEEITLHVTT
+221 GTEEITLHLTT

-238 RLVLSAFNQL
+238 RLVLAAFNQL

-279 WACRKVE
+279 WACRKVN

-308 VSKAEMAMDKDGNF
+308 VTRAEMALDENGKF
-322 LALRVMTNA
+322 LAMRVITTA

-351 LLAGQYRTPLI
+351 LFAGQYTTPLI
-362 YSEVKAVYTNTSPVD
+362 YSEVKAVFTNTSPVD

-398 AGDMN
+398 AADMGL
-403 MDPAEIRRKNFIPK
+403 DPAEIRRRNFIPK

-426 VQCYDSGDYEEALD
+426 VQCYDSGDYEAALD
-440 KALILADYKG
+440 QAMELADYAG
-450 FPARAQAAK
+450 FDARAEE
-459 ARGKRRGIGLSS
+459 ARGRGKLRGIGFSS

-518 GHETTFAQLINELLG
+518 GHETTFAQLVCDQLG
-533 VPIENVEVIHGDT
+533 VPFENIEVIHGDT

-570 ACEKLIAKG
+570 ACDKLIAKG

-585 AMEAAEGDIEFAN
+585 AMEAAEGDIEFAG
-598 GNFSVAGTDKAMNI
+598 GNYTVAGTDKAMNI
-612 AAVAFNAYVP
+612 AEVAFNAYVP
-622 HSYPAGLEP
+622 HSYPEGVEP
-631 GFDENAFFDPL
+631 GFDENAFFDPM
-642 NFSFPAGTHV
+642 NFSFPAGTHI
-652 CEVEVDPD
+652 CEVEVDPA
-660 TGEVEIVKYS
+660 TGEVEIVDYT
-670 AVDDFGR
+670 AVDDFGK

-699 LLEGCKYDSEGQL
+699 LLEGCHYDKDGQL
-712 LTASFMDY
+712 VTASYMDY
-720 AMPRADNVPS
+720 AMPRADNAPE
-730 FDVDYAPTVPIHNPL
+730 FKIDYAPTDPPHNPL

-751 EAGAIGAPPAVINA
+751 EAGAIGAPPAIINA
-765 IANAL
+765 IANAI
-770 GIKHIDMPAT
+770 GAKHVEMPAT
-780 PENVWRAAHAQQRP
+780 PETVWRACQSAN
-794 GQKAA
+794 

>member
-1 MSATQ
+1 MQAN
-6 SGSAA
+6 
-11 GTGIG
+11 GIG
-16 ASVLRKEDRRF
+16 ASVRRKEDQRF
-27 LIGKGRYTDDI
+27 LLGKGRYTDDI
-38 NVAGQTHAVFVRS
+38 NVAGQTHAYFLRS

-56 TINSIK
+56 IIEGIDTS
-62 TDAARAAPGVVAVLT
+62 AATAAPGVVAVLT
-77 GTDLAADGIGPLIC
+77 GADLAADGIGPLIC
-91 GVTVTSDDGQPHRAA
+91 GVTVTSDDGEPHRAPA
-106 VHPAL
+106 HPAL

-119 GDHVAIVIAETYAQ
+119 GDHVAIVIAETLTQ

-141 EVDYGILKAVTSTA
+141 DVRYRPLPAVSVTGDA
-155 HATDKGQQQIHDV
+155 AGEGQQQIHDV
-168 APNNMCFNWPFGD
+168 APGNVCFNWPFGD
-181 KAAVEAAFAKAHK
+181 KAEVDAAFDSAHQI
-194 VSSLDLVNNRMV
+194 SSIELTNNRMV
-206 TNPMEPRAALGEYNT
+206 TNPMEPRAALGEYNA
-221 GTEEITLHVTT
+221 GTEEITLHLTT

-238 RLVLSAFNQL
+238 RLVLAAFNQL

-279 WACRKVE
+279 WACRKVNC
-286 RPVKWTADRTEA
+286 PVKWTADRSEA
-298 FLSDAHGRDH
+298 FMSDAHGRDH
-308 VSKAEMAMDKDGNF
+308 VSKAEMALDENGKF
-322 LALRVMTNA
+322 LALRVQTTA

-351 LLAGQYRTPLI
+351 LLAGQYSTPLI
-362 YSEVKAVYTNTSPVD
+362 YSEVKAVFTNTAPVD

-390 LERLVDVC
+390 VERLVDVC
-398 AGDMN
+398 AADMGLE
-403 MDPAEIRRKNFIPK
+403 PAEIRRRNFIPK

-426 VQCYDSGDYEEALD
+426 VQCYDSGDYEAALD
-440 KALILADYKG
+440 QALELSDHAG
-450 FPARAQAAK
+450 FAARAAQAK
-459 ARGKRRGIGLSS
+459 ERGKLRGIGFSS

-518 GHETTFAQLINELLG
+518 GHETTFAQLVCDQLG
-533 VPIENVEVIHGDT
+533 VPFENIDVIHGDT
-546 AKTQFGMGTYGSR
+546 ARTQFGMGTYGSR

-570 ACEKLIAKG
+570 ACDKLIAKG
-579 KKIAAH
+579 RKIAAH
-585 AMEAAEGDIEFAN
+585 AMEAAEEDIEFAG
-598 GNFSVAGTDKAMNI
+598 GNYTVAGTDKSMNI
-612 AAVAFNAYVP
+612 AEVAFTAYVP
-622 HSYPAGLEP
+622 HNYPEGVEP
-631 GFDENAFFDPL
+631 GFDENAFFDPM
-642 NFSFPAGTHV
+642 NFSFPAGTHI

-660 TGEVEIVKYS
+660 TGEVEIVDYT
-670 AVDDFGR
+670 AVDDFGK

-699 LLEGCKYDSEGQL
+699 LLEGCQYDSDGQL
-712 LTASFMDY
+712 VTASFMDY
-720 AMPRADNVPS
+720 AMPRADNAPDFRVG
-730 FDVDYAPTVPIHNPL
+730 YAPTDPPHNPL

-765 IANAL
+765 IANAI
-770 GIKHIDMPAT
+770 GTRHVEMPAT
-780 PENVWRAAHAQQRP
+780 PETVWRACQSVA
-794 GQKAA
+794 

>member
-1 MSATQ
+1 MQ
-6 SGSAA
+6 EN
-11 GTGIG
+11 GIG
-16 ASVLRKEDRRF
+16 ASVRRKEDQRF
-27 LIGKGRYTDDI
+27 LLGKGRYTDDI
-38 NVAGQTHAVFVRS
+38 NVAGQTYAVFVRS

-56 TINSIK
+56 VIEGIDSR
-62 TDAARAAPGVVAVLT
+62 AAGAAPGVVAVLT
-77 GTDLAADGIGPLIC
+77 GEDLAADGIGPLIC
-91 GVTVTSDDGQPHRAA
+91 GVVVTSDDGQPHRAPA
-106 VHPAL
+106 HPAL
-111 AQGKVNYV
+111 AQGKVNHV
-119 GDHVAIVIAETYAQ
+119 GDHVAVVVAETLAQ

-141 EVDYGILKAVTSTA
+141 EVDYRPLPAVASTA
-155 HATDKGQQQIHDV
+155 DAAGDGQQQIHEE
-168 APNNMCFNWPFGD
+168 APNNICFNWPFGD
-181 KAAVEAAFAKAHK
+181 KDANDAAFDSAHK
-194 VSSLDLVNNRMV
+194 VSSIELVNNRMV
-206 TNPMEPRAALGEYNT
+206 TNPMEPRAALGEYNS
-221 GTEEITLHVTT
+221 GTEEITLHMTT

-238 RLVLSAFNQL
+238 RLVLAAFNQL

-267 KIFIYAEELVVG
+267 KIFVYAEELVVG
-279 WACRKVE
+279 WACRKVN

-298 FLSDAHGRDH
+298 FMSDAHGRDH
-308 VSKAEMAMDKDGNF
+308 VTKAEMALDENGKF
-322 LALRVMTNA
+322 LAMRVHTTA

-351 LLAGQYRTPLI
+351 LFAGQYATPLI
-362 YSEVKAVYTNTSPVD
+362 YSEVKAVFTNTAPVD

-398 AGDMN
+398 AADMGL
-403 MDPAEIRRKNFIPK
+403 DPAEIRRRNFIPK

-426 VQCYDSGDYEEALD
+426 VQCYDSGDYEAALD
-440 KALILADYKG
+440 KAMELADYGG
-450 FPARAQAAK
+450 FEARAAEAK
-459 ARGKRRGIGLSS
+459 NRGKLRGIGFSS

-518 GHETTFAQLINELLG
+518 GHETTFAQLVCDQLG
-533 VPIENVEVIHGDT
+533 VPFENIEVIHGDT

-570 ACEKLIAKG
+570 ACDKLIAKG

-585 AMEAAEGDIEFAN
+585 AMEAAEGDIEFAD
-598 GNFSVAGTDKAMNI
+598 GNYTVAGTDKAMNI
-612 AAVAFNAYVP
+612 AEVAFNAYVP
-622 HSYPAGLEP
+622 HSYPEGVEP
-631 GFDENAFFDPL
+631 GFDENAFFDPM
-642 NFSFPAGTHV
+642 NFSFPAGTHI
-652 CEVEVDPD
+652 CEVEVDPA
-660 TGEVEIVKYS
+660 TGEVEIVDYT
-670 AVDDFGR
+670 AVDDFGK

-699 LLEGCKYDSEGQL
+699 LLEGCHYDENGQL
-712 LTASFMDY
+712 VTASYMDY
-720 AMPRADNVPS
+720 AMPRADNAPD
-730 FDVDYAPTVPIHNPL
+730 FRIDYAPTDPPHNPL

-765 IANAL
+765 IANAI
-770 GIKHIDMPAT
+770 GAKHVEMPAT
-780 PENVWRAAHAQQRP
+780 PETVWRACQ
-794 GQKAA
+794 AAS

>member
-1 MSATQ
+1 MVDN
-6 SGSAA
+6 GV
-11 GTGIG
+11 GV
-16 ASVLRKEDRRF
+16 SVRRKEDNRF
-27 LIGKGRYTDDI
+27 LIGKGNYTDDI
-38 NVAGQTHAVFVRS
+38 NLVGQTHAVFVRS

-56 TINSIK
+56 TINSID
-62 TDAARAAPGVVAVLT
+62 TSEAAASDGVIAIFT
-77 GTDLAADGIGPLIC
+77 GDDLAADGIGPLIC
-91 GVTVTSDDGQPHRAA
+91 GVTVTSDDGDPHRAP
-106 VHPAL
+106 VHSAL

-119 GDHVAIVIAETYAQ
+119 GDHVAIVIAETLGQ
-133 ARDAAELV
+133 ARDASEKV
-141 EVDYGILKAVTSTA
+141 EVDYGVLSAVTDTSTA
-155 HATDKGQQQIHDV
+155 ADDGQQQIHDI
-168 APNNMCFNWPFGD
+168 APNNVCFNWPFGD
-181 KAAVEAAFAKAHK
+181 KAAVDAAFEGAHK
-194 VSSLDLVNNRMV
+194 VSSLELINNRMV
-206 TNPMEPRAALGEYNT
+206 TNPMEPRAAIAEYNS
-221 GTEEITLHVTT
+221 GTEEITLQLTT

-267 KIFIYAEELVVG
+267 KVFVYAEELVVG
-279 WACRKVE
+279 WACRKVN

-308 VSKAEMAMDKDGNF
+308 VSTAEMAMDENGKF
-322 LALRVMTNA
+322 LALRVSTKA

-351 LLAGQYRTPLI
+351 LLAGQYTTPLI
-362 YSEVKAVYTNTSPVD
+362 YSEVKAVFTNTSPVD

-383 RPEATYL
+383 RPEATFL
-390 LERLVDVC
+390 VERLVDVC
-398 AGDMN
+398 ANDLGL
-403 MDPAEIRRKNFIPK
+403 DPAEIRRRNFIPV

-426 VQCYDSGDYEEALD
+426 VQCYDSGDYEAALD
-440 KALILADYKG
+440 KALALADYEG
-450 FPARAQAAK
+450 FALRAEEAK
-459 ARGKRRGIGLSS
+459 SRGKRRGIGLSS

-484 GQLGGGV
+484 GQLGAGV

-518 GHETTFAQLINELLG
+518 GHETTFAQLVTEQLG
-533 VPIENVEVIHGDT
+533 VPFENIEVIHGDT

-559 SLAVGGVAIAK
+559 SLAVGGVAIAN

-585 AMEAAEGDIEFAN
+585 ALEAAEGDIEFAE
-598 GNFSVAGTDKAMNI
+598 GNFTVTGTDKAMSI
-612 AAVAFNAYVP
+612 GEVAFNAYVP
-622 HSYPAGLEP
+622 HSYPEGLEP
-631 GFDENAFFDPL
+631 GFDENAFFDPM

-652 CEVEVDPD
+652 CEVEVDLE

-670 AVDDFGR
+670 AVDDFGK
-677 LVNPMIVEG
+677 LINPMIVEG
-686 QVHGGIVHGIGQA
+686 QVHGGIVHGVGQA
-699 LLEGCKYDSEGQL
+699 LLEGCRYDSEGQL
-712 LTASFMDY
+712 ITASYMDY
-720 AMPRADNVPS
+720 AMPRADDVPS
-730 FDVDYAPTVPIHNPL
+730 FDIDYAPTDPPHNPL

-765 IANAL
+765 ISNAL
-770 GIKHIDMPAT
+770 NVKHIDMPAT
-780 PENVWRAAHAQQRP
+780 PENVWRAAQS
-794 GQKAA
+794 AA